1 MNSEEAQRML
11 EALWQGLPLVAVAVA
26 VMLLGAALDV
36 LKRRR

>member
-1 MNSEEAQRML
+1 MSSEEAERML
-11 EALWQGLPLVAVAVA
+11 DALMQGLPLVGVAAA